1 MSVHPTA
8 IVDPSVQ
15 LGKNVQIGPFCLI
28 GADVTLG
35 DNCTVESHVVIKGQT
50 QLGQGNHIFQFCSIG
65 EDCQD
70 KKYAG
75 EPTRLEIGDNN
86 VFREGCT
93 VHRGTVQDQGITQ
106 IGSDNLFMADTH
118 VAHDCVIGDHN
129 IFANNATLAG
139 HVHVGDWVIIGGMTG
154 VHQFCHIG
162 SHSFCAAG
170 CLLVKDLPPFVMAGG
185 ATMST
190 FGINS
195 EGLKRRGF
203 SKQSILQIR
212 RAYKVIYRQ
221 GNTIEQ
227 AVEILHSMLTETP
240 EIGLLVD
247 FLNQSDRGILR

>member
-1 MSVHPTA
+1 MPVHQTA
-8 IVDPSVQ
+8 IVDSSAK
-15 LGKNVQIGPFCLI
+15 LGHNVEVGAFTII
-28 GADVTLG
+28 GAGVTIG
-35 DNCTVESHVVIKGQT
+35 DNCKIESHVVIKGET
-50 QLGQGNHIFQFCSIG
+50 ELGQGNHIFQFCSIG

-75 EPTRLEIGDNN
+75 EPTRLVVGDNN

-93 VHRGTVQDQGITQ
+93 VHRGTVQDQGITR
-106 IGSDNLFMADTH
+106 IGNHNLFMIDSH
-118 VAHDCVIGDHN
+118 VAHDCVIGDNN

-139 HVHVGDWVIIGGMTG
+139 HVQVGDWVIIGGMTG

-203 SKQSILQIR
+203 SKQTILQIR

-221 GNTIEQ
+221 GNTLEQ
-227 AVEILHSMLTETP
+227 ATDILQEMQQETP

-247 FLNQSDRGILR
+247 FIQQSDRGILR